1 MIIIIITSIIITYLH
16 NFFLFTI
23 TDRLEHRHIYIY
35 TNELLELEVDH
46 LKFNLA
52 IYIDHF
58 LK

>member
-23 TDRLEHRHIYIY
+23 TDRLEHRHIC

-52 IYIDHF
+52 IYIVHF

>member
-23 TDRLEHRHIYIY
+23 TDRLEHRHIC